1 MQLRGTSWHANRP
14 SRGACTV
21 GRLGA
26 PWRTGRTVR
35 WQGRPVRRPYLL
47 GACWPEAVPGGS
59 VSGGPAQQKPPA
71 LPSHR
76 LRIRDVGL
84 GRPPS
89 ARKVRAH
96 AHAFFCSAT
105 MGNLQLQRQFDSCV
119 TEAHQCQ
126 GLSSLLLRLVPGQ
139 RRVSDRCA
147 TPPRAGLGLG
157 PCKHQS
163 EGRWAWHADQRLQPK
178 IYEHAGRG
186 FKGLLC
192 RAQGGRVC
200 MPRGA
205 AALRRSLVAT

>member
-14 SRGACTV
+14 SSGVCAAS
-21 GRLGA
+21 RLGA

-35 WQGRPVRRPYLL
+35 WQGRPMRRTRLL
-47 GACWPEAVPGGS
+47 GTCWPEAVPRGS

-76 LRIRDVGL
+76 LRMREAGL
-84 GRPPS
+84 GS
-89 ARKVRAH
+89 ACNVRAY
-96 AHAFFCSAT
+96 ARACSCSAT
-105 MGNLQLQRQFDSCV
+105 MGDLQLQRQFDSESCAA
-119 TEAHQCQ
+119 EGRQCQ
-126 GLSSLLLRLVPGQ
+126 GLSSGLLQLVPGQ
-139 RRVSDRCA
+139 LRVSGRCA
-147 TPPRAGLGLG
+147 TPPRASLGLG

-163 EGRWAWHADQRLQPK
+163 EGRWAWQADQRLQPK

-205 AALRRSLVAT
+205 TGLWRSPIAA

>member
-1 MQLRGTSWHANRP
+1 M
-14 SRGACTV
+14 
-21 GRLGA
+21 
-26 PWRTGRTVR
+26 
-35 WQGRPVRRPYLL
+35 RRPYLL
-47 GACWPEAVPGGS
+47 GACWPEALPRGS

-76 LRIRDVGL
+76 LRMREAGL
-84 GRPPS
+84 GS
-89 ARKVRAH
+89 ACNVRAH
-96 AHAFFCSAT
+96 ARAFFFCSAT
-105 MGNLQLQRQFDSCV
+105 MGNLQLQRQFDSESCAA
-119 TEAHQCQ
+119 EARQCQ
-126 GLSSLLLRLVPGQ
+126 GLSSGLLQLVPGQ
-139 RRVSDRCA
+139 LRVSGRCA

-192 RAQGGRVC
+192 RAQGGGVR

-205 AALRRSLVAT
+205 AALRRSLIAT

>member
-1 MQLRGTSWHANRP
+1 MR
-14 SRGACTV
+14 
-21 GRLGA
+21 
-26 PWRTGRTVR
+26 RTR
-35 WQGRPVRRPYLL
+35 LL
-47 GACWPEAVPGGS
+47 GTCWPEALPGGS

-76 LRIRDVGL
+76 LRMRDAGL

-89 ARKVRAH
+89 AHKVRAH
-96 AHAFFCSAT
+96 ARAFFCSAT
-105 MGNLQLQRQFDSCV
+105 MGNLQLQRQFDSESCAA
-119 TEAHQCQ
+119 EARQCQ
-126 GLSSLLLRLVPGQ
+126 GLSSRLLQLVPGQ
-139 RRVSDRCA
+139 LRVSGGRA

-200 MPRGA
+200 RPRGA
-205 AALRRSLVAT
+205 AALRSSPKAT